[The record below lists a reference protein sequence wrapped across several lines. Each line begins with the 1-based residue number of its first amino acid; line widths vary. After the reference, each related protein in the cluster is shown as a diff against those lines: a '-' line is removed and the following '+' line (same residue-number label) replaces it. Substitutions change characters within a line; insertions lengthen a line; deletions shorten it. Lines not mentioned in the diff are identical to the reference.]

1 MSENEIE
8 QQSTEKKDTKLSI
21 GERIQK
27 KRKALDLSAEEL
39 VLLIA
44 SYDFST
50 TNSNEKGISLP
61 TIYRYEKGER
71 EPASRE
77 IKLLCCALNVSS
89 DWLIFGESWNSEQEA
104 DTKLANN
111 FKALIAQVNELKNPN
126 LINRSISRDSAHY
139 LKCSEIKNRT
149 KS

>member
-1 MSENEIE
+1 MTDNENQPQATEIND
-8 QQSTEKKDTKLSI
+8 TELSI

-27 KRKALDLSAEEL
+27 RRKALELSAEEL

-50 TNSNEKGISLP
+50 TNANEKGISLP

-71 EPASRE
+71 EPATRE
-77 IKLLCCALNVSS
+77 IKLLCSSLNVSS
-89 DWLIFGESWNSEQEA
+89 DWLIFGESWNSEQAA

-111 FKALIAQVNELKNPN
+111 FRALIAEGSDKSHSQLFSINKSRNNTHQLK
-126 LINRSISRDSAHY
+126 L
-139 LKCSEIKNRT
+139 SEIKNRI

>member
-8 QQSTEKKDTKLSI
+8 QQSTEIKDTDLSI

-44 SYDFST
+44 TYDFST

-77 IKLLCCALNVSS
+77 IKLLCSALNVSS
-89 DWLIFGESWNSEQEA
+89 DWLIFGESWNSQQEA
-104 DTKLANN
+104 DTELANN
-111 FKALIAQVNELKNPN
+111 FRT
-126 LINRSISRDSAHY
+126 LINLVSDKSKSKLFDRSKSRDSSHQ
-139 LKCSEIKNRT
+139 LKCLEIKNRI